1 MATLREISER
11 LKLLSANEVVNRLFK
26 ILKDNETHFIEAQK
40 LQWGNNTDR
49 EGFKFPNYAVSTE
62 KKWRYADPPSSENF
76 SYKVT
81 TNSYNLKWSND
92 LVNNLFLNV
101 SESEGA
107 NIGESEGANV
117 SDKKAVFDSKM
128 KEDELEKRAFLE
140 RIKALGLT
148 KENLGIIIQ
157 TYILPQFNKQVKETL
172 GL

>member
-101 SESEGA
+101 SESEA
-107 NIGESEGANV
+107 DV
-117 SDKKAVFDSKM
+117 DSKM
-128 KEDELEKRAFLE
+128 QEDELKKRAFLE

-148 KENLGIIIQ
+148 KENLGFIIQ

>member
-62 KKWRYADPPSSENF
+62 KKWRYSDPPSSENF

-101 SESEGA
+101 SESEA
-107 NIGESEGANV
+107 DVNSN
-117 SDKKAVFDSKM
+117 M
-128 KEDELEKRAFLE
+128 QEDELEKRAFLE

>member
-40 LQWGNNTDR
+40 LQWDNNTDR
-49 EGFKFPNYAVSTE
+49 EGFKFPNYDRMTE
-62 KKWRYADPPSSENF
+62 KKWRYSDPPSSENF

-101 SESEGA
+101 SESEA
-107 NIGESEGANV
+107 DV
-117 SDKKAVFDSKM
+117 DSKM
-128 KEDELEKRAFLE
+128 QEDELKKRAFLE

-148 KENLGIIIQ
+148 KENLGFIIQ

>member
-40 LQWGNNTDR
+40 LQWDNNTDR

-101 SESEGA
+101 SESEA
-107 NIGESEGANV
+107 DV
-117 SDKKAVFDSKM
+117 DSKM

-148 KENLGIIIQ
+148 KENLGFIIQ

>member
-101 SESEGA
+101 SESEA
-107 NIGESEGANV
+107 DV
-117 SDKKAVFDSKM
+117 DSKM

-140 RIKALGLT
+140 SIKALGLT
-148 KENLGIIIQ
+148 KENLGFIIQ

>member
-101 SESEGA
+101 SESEA
-107 NIGESEGANV
+107 DVNSN
-117 SDKKAVFDSKM
+117 M
-128 KEDELEKRAFLE
+128 QEDELEKRAFLE

-148 KENLGIIIQ
+148 KENLGFIIQ

>member
-101 SESEGA
+101 SESEA
-107 NIGESEGANV
+107 DV
-117 SDKKAVFDSKM
+117 DSKM

-148 KENLGIIIQ
+148 KENLGFIIQ

>member
-40 LQWGNNTDR
+40 LQWDNNIDR
-49 EGFKFPNYAVSTE
+49 EGFKFPNYDRTTE
-62 KKWRYADPPSSENF
+62 KKWRYSDPPSSENF

-101 SESEGA
+101 SESEA
-107 NIGESEGANV
+107 DVNSN
-117 SDKKAVFDSKM
+117 M
-128 KEDELEKRAFLE
+128 QEDELEKRAFLE
-140 RIKALGLT
+140 KIKALGLT

>member
-40 LQWGNNTDR
+40 LQWDNNTDR

-101 SESEGA
+101 SESEA
-107 NIGESEGANV
+107 DV
-117 SDKKAVFDSKM
+117 DSKM

-140 RIKALGLT
+140 SIKALGLT
-148 KENLGIIIQ
+148 KENLGFIIQ

>member
-40 LQWGNNTDR
+40 LQWDNNIDR
-49 EGFKFPNYAVSTE
+49 EGFKFPNYDRTTE
-62 KKWRYADPPSSENF
+62 KKWRYSDPPSSENF

-101 SESEGA
+101 SESEA
-107 NIGESEGANV
+107 DVNSN
-117 SDKKAVFDSKM
+117 M
-128 KEDELEKRAFLE
+128 QEDELEKRAFLE
-140 RIKALGLT
+140 KIKALGLT
-148 KENLGIIIQ
+148 KENLGFIIQ

>member
-101 SESEGA
+101 SESEA
-107 NIGESEGANV
+107 DVNSN
-117 SDKKAVFDSKM
+117 M
-128 KEDELEKRAFLE
+128 QEDELEKRAFLE

>member
-101 SESEGA
+101 SESEA
-107 NIGESEGANV
+107 DVNSN
-117 SDKKAVFDSKM
+117 M
-128 KEDELEKRAFLE
+128 QEDELEKRAFLE
-140 RIKALGLT
+140 SIKALGLT
-148 KENLGIIIQ
+148 KENLGFIIQ

>member
-40 LQWGNNTDR
+40 LQWDNNTDR

-101 SESEGA
+101 SESEA
-107 NIGESEGANV
+107 DV
-117 SDKKAVFDSKM
+117 DSKM

-140 RIKALGLT
+140 SIKALGLT
-148 KENLGIIIQ
+148 KENLGVIIQ
-157 TYILPQFNKQVKETL
+157 NYILPQFNKQVKETL

>member
-26 ILKDNETHFIEAQK
+26 ILKDNENHFIEAQK
-40 LQWGNNTDR
+40 LQWDNNTDR

-101 SESEGA
+101 SESEA
-107 NIGESEGANV
+107 DV
-117 SDKKAVFDSKM
+117 DSKM

-148 KENLGIIIQ
+148 KENLGFIIQ

>member
-40 LQWGNNTDR
+40 LQWDNNTDR

-101 SESEGA
+101 SESEA
-107 NIGESEGANV
+107 DV
-117 SDKKAVFDSKM
+117 DSKM
-128 KEDELEKRAFLE
+128 QEDELKKRAFLE

-148 KENLGIIIQ
+148 KENLGFIIQ

>member
-40 LQWGNNTDR
+40 LQWDNNIDR
-49 EGFKFPNYAVSTE
+49 EGFKFPNYDRTTE
-62 KKWRYADPPSSENF
+62 KKWRYSDPPSSENF

-101 SESEGA
+101 SESEA
-107 NIGESEGANV
+107 DV
-117 SDKKAVFDSKM
+117 DSKM

-140 RIKALGLT
+140 SIKALGLT
-148 KENLGIIIQ
+148 KENLGFIIQ

>member
-40 LQWGNNTDR
+40 LQWENNIDR
-49 EGFKFPNYAVSTE
+49 EGFKFPNYDRTTE
-62 KKWRYADPPSSENF
+62 KKWRYSDPPSSENF

-101 SESEGA
+101 SESEA
-107 NIGESEGANV
+107 DV
-117 SDKKAVFDSKM
+117 DSKM
-128 KEDELEKRAFLE
+128 QEDELKKRAFLE

-148 KENLGIIIQ
+148 KENLGFIIQ

>member
-101 SESEGA
+101 SESEA
-107 NIGESEGANV
+107 DV
-117 SDKKAVFDSKM
+117 DSKM